1 MMKALSF
8 CSAIFM
14 LIIAAGAHAGEQL
27 SVVANLEPNLQQVIL
42 HDGACVRPSAA
53 AVENL
58 LQAPVKTEEIRAAGR
73 EAGVIASPQD
83 TCHCEGENC
92 ATFVYLKSG
101 DSYRLALESKLASL
115 HPMKIVKHGLPSLSG
130 KVQVS
135 PVQEE
140 TTVYDW
146 NGQEY
151 QPSLCATVMQRKNQ
165 RLPSISQHPCGRST
179 KSVAAR

>member
-1 MMKALSF
+1 MKALSF

-14 LIIAAGAHAGEQL
+14 LIIAAAAHGSEQL
-27 SVVANLEPNLQQVIL
+27 SVVANLEPNLQQAIL

-53 AVENL
+53 PVDDL
-58 LQAPVKTEEIRAAGR
+58 LRVPVKTEEIHASGR

-101 DSYRLALESKLASL
+101 DSYRLALENKFSSL

-130 KVQVS
+130 KLQIS

-151 QPSLCATVMQRKNQ
+151 QPSLCATVIQHKNQ
-165 RLPSISQHPCGRST
+165 RLPSITEHPCGGTT
-179 KSVAAR
+179 KTVATR